1 MIGRCPEAGTMTT
14 IVNYGIGN
22 LDSVLRAFRNCSD
35 AASISND
42 PAEIAAAERIVL
54 PGVGSFAKAMEYLRQ
69 SGLLPV
75 LEKKVLEEKTPV
87 LGICLGFQMFTR
99 HSEEGDA
106 EGLGWIDGYTRKFDF
121 TGIEGPRLKIPH
133 MGWNDLQAAKE
144 SPLLAGIHP
153 DACFYF
159 AHSYYV
165 SCDDNAAV
173 LARSAYGLDFVSAV
187 HRGNIFGTQFHPE
200 KSHANGLQLI
210 RNFLEYRHE

>member
-1 MIGRCPEAGTMTT
+1 MIA

-22 LDSVLRAFRNCSD
+22 LDSVLRAFHNCGADTCICDDVSG
-35 AASISND
+35 I
-42 PAEIAAAERIVL
+42 EAAERIVL

-69 SGLLPV
+69 SGLMPV
-75 LEKKVLEEKTPV
+75 LNRRVLEEHVPV

-106 EGLGWIDGYTRKFDF
+106 EGLGWIDGETRRFNFETLD
-121 TGIEGPRLKIPH
+121 GPRLKIPH
-133 MGWNDLQAAKE
+133 MGWNDLQARKE

-165 SCDDNAAV
+165 SCSDSDAV
-173 LARSAYGLDFVSAV
+173 LTKSVYGTEFVSSV
-187 HRGNIFGTQFHPE
+187 QQGNIFGTQFHPE
-200 KSHANGLQLI
+200 KSHASGLQLL
-210 RNFLEYRHE
+210 RNFMGYRHA